1 MKKILLIIIGI
12 VLNYSSVIAQVPNSF
27 RYQAVVRNSAGELV
41 SNKLVTLKIS
51 ILQGSALGASVYSE
65 VFEYVTNEYG
75 IVAVNIGS
83 GVTLQGIFGSINWGS
98 SSYYLQVEIDLD
110 GGENYTFMGASQI
123 LAVPYAMYALNVE
136 NTDDA
141 DANPNNELQTISKSG
156 NLVTL
161 SNSGGSFIDEI
172 NDADADPTNEIQDLI
187 LSDNVLRITNNA
199 NATAVNLA
207 AYQGVNTDEQTL
219 STNIIGN
226 TVQLTIEGGTG
237 GNTVSFQL
245 PSDFVSRSSGG
256 TFIGPIYA
264 SNLSGTNTGDMS
276 NADVVSAYNTGFP
289 DHFTSTDRV
298 KLNGIEANATSD
310 MTNTE
315 IVTAYQ
321 TGYPGYFN
329 GADRS
334 KLNSIETGATADMTN
349 AEIVTAYNTGFADHF
364 TSTDRIELNRLSLIN
379 NFTVSG
385 GFSLQF
391 VTQGNTSFTLP
402 AANGTLATESF
413 VTSNSLPRSLNT
425 GRIFVGDGGVAN
437 ELDARGSGFLL
448 VGNGSTLVSS
458 AITGDVSISHNAGIT
473 SSTVNS
479 IGGNPVTPG
488 MVNNWNAA
496 YNWGNHATEGYLT
509 SVTGVSSIA
518 GTTNQIVA
526 SGSVGS
532 VTLSLPSAI
541 TGLTSVTATTFNGNL
556 NGNAATASSVAA
568 SDLTGTALASN
579 VVTSS
584 LTAVGNITS
593 GTWSAGAI
601 NSTSTITGTTIT
613 GTTIVKTGGGATEF
627 LKADGSV
634 DGNTYLTS
642 SSAVTSILGTTNQIT
657 VSASTGAVTLSLP
670 STITGLTSISSTGF
684 TGALNGNAT
693 TASTLQT
700 GRTISITGDIT
711 YTSPSFN
718 GSSDI
723 TAGAT
728 LATVNTNVGEFGSAS
743 LIPTIS
749 VNGKGLVTAVST
761 SAVIAPAGTLTGT
774 TLASNVITSSL
785 TTVGNITSGTWSA
798 GAINST
804 GAITGTT
811 ITGTTIVRSGGQA
824 TEFLKADGSVDSNTY
839 LTAINEFADEF
850 TATALQTDF
859 TLSNTP
865 SVNSVVRM
873 YVDGFRVSNALYSVV
888 GTAVTYSGATL
899 SGSEI
904 VQFDYYY

>member
-110 GGENYTFMGASQI
+110 GGDNYTFMGASQI
-123 LAVPYAMYALNVE
+123 LAVPYAMYALKVE
-136 NTDDA
+136 NADDA

-298 KLNGIEANATSD
+298 KLNGIEANATAD

-402 AANGTLATESF
+402 ATSGNLATESF
-413 VTSNSLPRSLNT
+413 VTSNSLTNSLTTGRILVGESNIATPLNASGDGMILIGNGTTIFSRSIGGDATLLNT
-425 GRIFVGDGGVAN
+425 GNLTINSIGSRSISLGGTFTTTTDNIILNADAAGSNVTLPVSGTLATQSYVNSQISSNFQLQTGYIFVGNNSGVAVGVD
-437 ELDARGSGFLL
+437 LHGDADLASDGTLTVTGIGGS
-448 VGNGSTLVSS
+448 SVSS
-458 AITGDVSISHNAGIT
+458 TDVTNWNATFSWGDHSTAGYMTTAAYNLTAASGIVA
-473 SSTVNS
+473 SD
-479 IGGNPVTPG
+479 VT
-488 MVNNWNAA
+488 NWNAA
-496 YNWGNHATEGYLT
+496 YGWGDHSAAGYLT
-509 SVTGVSSIA
+509 SYTETDPIYIA
-518 GTTNQIVA
+518 SVA
-526 SGSVGS
+526 SG
-532 VTLSLPSAI
+532 I
-541 TGLTSVTATTFNGNL
+541 TGANVTNW
-556 NGNAATASSVAA
+556 NAAYGWGDHSTAGYLISYTETDPLFTASVASGITGANVTNWNAAYGWGDHSTAGYMTTTAYNLTPA
-568 SDLTGTALASN
+568 SG
-579 VVTSS
+579 
-584 LTAVGNITS
+584 ITS
-593 GTWSAGAI
+593 GDITNWNSKTSFDGAF
-601 NSTSTITGTTIT
+601 TSLTSLPTTLNGYGITTGTTINISQT
-613 GTTIVKTGGGATEF
+613 LNITPSTTQRT
-627 LKADGSV
+627 
-634 DGNTYLTS
+634 DGNGNEGDIY
-642 SSAVTSILGTTNQIT
+642 IYDD
-657 VSASTGAVTLSLP
+657 
-670 STITGLTSISSTGF
+670 GLENHIF
-684 TGALNGNAT
+684 CYLNG
-693 TASTLQT
+693 
-700 GRTISITGDIT
+700 
-711 YTSPSFN
+711 
-718 GSSDI
+718 
-723 TAGAT
+723 
-728 LATVNTNVGEFGSAS
+728 V
-743 LIPTIS
+743 
-749 VNGKGLVTAVST
+749 
-761 SAVIAPAGTLTGT
+761 
-774 TLASNVITSSL
+774 
-785 TTVGNITSGTWSA
+785 W
-798 GAINST
+798 
-804 GAITGTT
+804 
-811 ITGTTIVRSGGQA
+811 
-824 TEFLKADGSVDSNTY
+824 
-839 LTAINEFADEF
+839 
-850 TATALQTDF
+850 
-859 TLSNTP
+859 
-865 SVNSVVRM
+865 
-873 YVDGFRVSNALYSVV
+873 
-888 GTAVTYSGATL
+888 
-899 SGSEI
+899 
-904 VQFDYYY
+904 VQLDN